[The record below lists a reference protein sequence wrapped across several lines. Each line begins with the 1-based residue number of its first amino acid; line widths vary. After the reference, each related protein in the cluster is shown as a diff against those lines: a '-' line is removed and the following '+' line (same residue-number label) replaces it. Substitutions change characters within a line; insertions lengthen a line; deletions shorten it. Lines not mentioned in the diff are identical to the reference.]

1 MTPRKKKLLIGGLA
15 ACLGLAVILL
25 AGLTST
31 ERENISKPE
40 QLLREM
46 LAPLQNGAGVIAG
59 NIHNWGAYLQGVD
72 NIRAEND
79 ELKKEI
85 SELRLQLVDLAEY
98 QQENERLRELLN
110 SAEDYKSNFEYVTTS
125 VINRAQSSWYK
136 TIVINGG
143 SADGFAVDM
152 PVVCAQGLVGRII
165 NTSAHTAEVLLIT
178 DREGAVSAMV
188 QNSRTVGVVE
198 GDGETSELSMIHVP
212 YDAEIENYQQL
223 VTSGYGGVYPKGLLV
238 GYINSIELKSDG
250 LLLDIA
256 VRSYVDFN
264 RLEEVMVLKPKA

>member
-1 MTPRKKKLLIGGLA
+1 MTPKRKKLLIGGLT
-15 ACLGLAVILL
+15 ACLGLAVLLL

-110 SAEDYKSNFEYVTTS
+110 AAEDYKSNFDYVTTT

-143 SADGFAVDM
+143 FEDGFAVDM

-212 YDAEIENYQQL
+212 YDTEIENYQQL
-223 VTSGYGGVYPKGLLV
+223 VTSGYGGVYPQGLLV
-238 GYINSIELKSDG
+238 GYISSIELKSDG

>member
-15 ACLGLAVILL
+15 ACLGLAVLLL

-40 QLLREM
+40 QLLREI

-59 NIHNWGAYLQGVD
+59 NMHNWGAYLQGVD

-98 QQENERLRELLN
+98 QQENERLQELLN
-110 SAEDYKSNFEYVTTS
+110 SVEDYKSNFEYVTTT

-143 SADGFAVDM
+143 SDDGFAVDM

-264 RLEEVMVLKPKA
+264 RLEEVMVLKPKV

>member
-15 ACLGLAVILL
+15 ACLGLAVLLL

-198 GDGETSELSMIHVP
+198 GDGETSELNMIHVP

-264 RLEEVMVLKPKA
+264 RLEEIMVLKPKA

>member
-1 MTPRKKKLLIGGLA
+1 MTPRRKKLLIGGLA
-15 ACLGLAVILL
+15 ACLGLAVLLL

-85 SELRLQLVDLAEY
+85 SELRLQLVNLAEY
-98 QQENERLRELLN
+98 QQENERLQELLN

-178 DREGAVSAMV
+178 DREGAVSALV

>member
-15 ACLGLAVILL
+15 ACLGLAVLLL

-264 RLEEVMVLKPKA
+264 RLEEIMVLKPKA

>member
-15 ACLGLAVILL
+15 ACLGLAVLLL

>member
-1 MTPRKKKLLIGGLA
+1 MTPKRKKLLIGGLA
-15 ACLGLAVILL
+15 ACLGLAVLLL

-79 ELKKEI
+79 ELKKEN

-110 SAEDYKSNFEYVTTS
+110 AAEDYKSNFEYVTTT

-143 SADGFAVDM
+143 SEDGFAVDM

-238 GYINSIELKSDG
+238 GYISSIELKSDG

>member
-15 ACLGLAVILL
+15 ACLGLAVLLL

-40 QLLREM
+40 QLLREI

-110 SAEDYKSNFEYVTTS
+110 SAEDYKSNFEYVTTT

>member
-15 ACLGLAVILL
+15 ACLGLAVLLL

-40 QLLREM
+40 QLLREI

-59 NIHNWGAYLQGVD
+59 NMHNWGAYLQGVD

-98 QQENERLRELLN
+98 QQENERLQELLN
-110 SAEDYKSNFEYVTTS
+110 SVEDYKSNFEYVTTT

-143 SADGFAVDM
+143 SDDGFAVDM

-165 NTSAHTAEVLLIT
+165 NTSSHTAEVLLIT